1 MITQPPSPIK
11 RLLVVNRGE
20 IAVRI
25 LQAARELLHP
35 VETYAVYTV
44 DDETHVHLGNPHHA
58 LLLPSSASY
67 MDIPLLVSIATE
79 HMIDAVHPGYGFLS
93 ESSELVR
100 EMWEKAK
107 IKVVGPG
114 YEVLEK
120 TGDKLQARQLAKAC
134 KVPVLP
140 GTHIPKDSSEEISR
154 FTAKVGYPVMI
165 KAIDGGG
172 GRGIRLVETET
183 ELQKAVS
190 QTIGES
196 LSGKI
201 FVEKAARGG
210 FHHVEVQ
217 IIGDG
222 TGQVRHLWERDCSV
236 QRRYQKIVEC
246 SPSLVRDR
254 SLVAELIEAAVKI
267 GAAIRYSSLGT
278 FEFLVNE
285 NTRQFYFL
293 EINPRIQVEHTITE
307 QITSLD
313 LVRMQLLLFQGL
325 TLQDVGLACTADA
338 RNAPSLVS
346 IQMRLCAEE
355 PENKFLPSVGKIKQI
370 RLPSGNGIR
379 VDTHCSQTLST
390 SVGPDFDNL
399 LAKII
404 VTGADWDETIRKAG
418 RALQDTKV
426 EGVKTNLELLQGIIG
441 SQAFY
446 EQRVDN
452 VWLESEVDSLLET
465 GREIR
470 EARKPALEAPAFSGS
485 SHTIARSSHVLF
497 QKGEAWSI
505 DLSPIDR
512 QASHE
517 QSSHHL
523 LLQKILRNEF
533 PNSIAAEIAYT
544 IPGSTGPHTTHYR
557 IKATSTPNS
566 AASISSNHRRG
577 DPNNERHILSP
588 MSGKLIEVLV
598 DAGDEIEKGQVIA
611 FVRQMKMELEVRSP
625 KRGRIR
631 WAFQFEDQAGEEIA
645 EGVLLAELEYVS
657 SKEKGATLLGKL

>member
-1 MITQPPSPIK
+1 MP
-11 RLLVVNRGE
+11 N
-20 IAVRI
+20 
-25 LQAARELLHP
+25 P

-58 LLLPSSASY
+58 LLLPSPASY

-79 HMIDAVHPGYGFLS
+79 NMIDTVHPGYGFLS
-93 ESSELVR
+93 ESAEFVHQ
-100 EMWEKAK
+100 MWEKAK

-120 TGDKLQARQLAKAC
+120 TDDKLQARQLAKAC
-134 KVPVLP
+134 EVPVLP
-140 GTHIPKDSSEEISR
+140 ATYVPKDSREEISR
-154 FTAKVGYPVMI
+154 FTAEIGYPVMI

-172 GRGIRLVETET
+172 GRGIRLVRAEA

-196 LSGKI
+196 SCGEVFI
-201 FVEKAARGG
+201 EKAARGG
-210 FHHVEVQ
+210 FHHIEVQ
-217 IIGDG
+217 IVGDG
-222 TGQVRHLWERDCSV
+222 TGEVRHLWERDCSI

-254 SLVAELIEAAVKI
+254 SLVAELIEAALKI
-267 GAAIRYSSLGT
+267 GAAIQYSSLGT

-307 QITSLD
+307 QTTSLD

-325 TLQDVGLACTADA
+325 TLQDVGLACSADA
-338 RNAPSLVS
+338 RTPPDLVS
-346 IQMRLCAEE
+346 IQMRLCAED
-355 PENKFLPSVGKIKQI
+355 PENEFALSMGKITQI
-370 RLPSGNGIR
+370 CLPNGNGVR
-379 VDTHCSQTLST
+379 VDTHCSQALST

-399 LAKII
+399 LAKVI
-404 VTGADWDETIRKAG
+404 VTAMNWDEAIRKAG
-418 RALQDTKV
+418 RTLQDTKV
-426 EGVKTNLELLQGIIG
+426 EGVKTNLELLQGIVE
-441 SQAFY
+441 SEAFC

-452 VWLESEVDSLLET
+452 LWLESEVDSLLKT
-465 GREIR
+465 GKGIR
-470 EARKPALEAPAFSGS
+470 KARNPALEAPTFSGS
-485 SHTIARSSHVLF
+485 SHTIARTSHVLF

-544 IPGSTGPHTTHYR
+544 VPGPARPHTAHYR
-557 IKATSTPNS
+557 IEATSTQNS
-566 AASISSNHRRG
+566 AASISSTHRRG
-577 DPNNERHILSP
+577 DPNNERHILAP

-598 DAGDEIEKGQVIA
+598 DVEDEIEKGQVIA

-625 KRGRIR
+625 RCGRIT
-631 WAFQFEDQAGEEIA
+631 WAIQIEDQAGEDIA

-657 SKEKGATLLGKL
+657 SKQRSGALLGKL